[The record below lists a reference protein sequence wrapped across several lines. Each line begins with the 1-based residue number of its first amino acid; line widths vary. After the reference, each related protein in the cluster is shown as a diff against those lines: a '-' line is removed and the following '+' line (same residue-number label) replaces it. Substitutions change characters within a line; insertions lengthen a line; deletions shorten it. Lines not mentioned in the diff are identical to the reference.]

1 MNEIMNFVIDEIK
14 PDRRAVLL
22 CQGITS
28 EVKVSARIED
38 ILDRAMQIFSQNAQP
53 EGVIKEIEISEFASI
68 YEGEGHNEDR
78 TPVADI
84 YPRADNL
91 ALFAVT
97 MGEKVS
103 AMIDGFFKSNEFAE
117 GCMLDSI
124 ASEAADRAADV
135 IENAYREHLAQK
147 DMLTE
152 ATGVLRYSPGYCGWH
167 ISTQKKL
174 FEYLE
179 PEKIGITLRESYLME
194 PLKSI
199 SGVII
204 AGPKRIHK
212 FENDYPCCVKC
223 DNQTCQDRIQS
234 L

>member
-1 MNEIMNFVIDEIK
+1 MKEIMNLVIDEIK

-28 EVKVSARIED
+28 EVKISARIED
-38 ILDRAMQIFSQNAQP
+38 ILDRAMEIFSQNARP
-53 EGVIKEIEISEFASI
+53 AGVIREIEVSEFATI
-68 YEGEGHNEDR
+68 YEGEGNNENR

-84 YPRADNL
+84 YPHAHNL

-97 MGEKVS
+97 MGEKIS

-135 IENAYREHLAQK
+135 IENAYREYLTQK
-147 DMLTE
+147 GMLTE
-152 ATGVLRYSPGYCGWH
+152 ETGVLRYSPGYCGWH
-167 ISTQKKL
+167 ISAQKKL
-174 FEYLE
+174 FEYLG

-204 AGPKRIHK
+204 AGPKQIHK
-212 FENDYPCCVKC
+212 FENDYPCCEKC
-223 DNQTCQDRIQS
+223 DNQTCQDRMQS

>member
-1 MNEIMNFVIDEIK
+1 MNEIMNFAAEEIK

-28 EVKVSARIED
+28 DVKISARIEN
-38 ILDRAMQIFSQNAQP
+38 ILDQAMEIFLQKAQP
-53 EGVIKEIEISEFASI
+53 VGIIREIPISDFANI
-68 YEGEGHNEDR
+68 YEGEGKNEGR

-84 YPRADNL
+84 YPRAENL
-91 ALFAVT
+91 ALFTLT

-103 AMIDGFFKSNEFAE
+103 TMIDELFKSNEFAE

-135 IENAYREHLAQK
+135 IEQTYRDYLIQK
-147 DMLTE
+147 DLYTD
-152 ATGVLRYSPGYCGWH
+152 ATGALRYSPGYCGWH
-167 ISTQKKL
+167 ISAQKKL
-174 FEYLE
+174 FEYLQ

-204 AGPKRIHK
+204 AGPKEIHQ
-212 FENDYPCCVKC
+212 FENDYPCCDKC
-223 DNQTCQDRIQS
+223 DNQTCQDRMQS
-234 L
+234 I